1 MAETVATQTRARGRR
16 TAGRGLGRFVA
27 IALLLHL
34 PLTPIGPLLGLL
46 SMLRRSHDAP
56 EESLNAIPVS
66 LLSPEELAQMG
77 LGEPPPAP
85 QPAPEV
91 AAPVEPGEAPE
102 EAPKPKQPPKPKLAP
117 SSRTEPDGGAPLIT
131 ADGGPAPSVPSAAP
145 GPMPVAS
152 GAAGDGGGAPVAG
165 EATRGGDP
173 LALAGR
179 AASVA
184 DPNANVRLLLFN
196 DRIRSLPIAP
206 RLGRVIT
213 RLPQWRSFFG
223 PTSLDPIRDVD
234 RMYVAGPQF
243 RVSNEVV
250 AIVKYTVP
258 QASMRKAIDGLV
270 LREPKGEWLQ
280 TSVPAARA
288 RADRADRVFVFPKP
302 GLLMMVPP
310 HLAEDAIK
318 KAPGLELPAASGG
331 AALIAFVA
339 NPWRA
344 LLGLRAPVELPKS
357 IRKVT
362 LTLSPAED
370 GGATLHIDA
379 TDESPDAARAD
390 AAMLTSAV
398 NALTQQNLGAVGAL
412 LFGNSKMSF
421 IEPVSLVAS
430 GSSIRGDSR
439 VTPRQL
445 DRLLGFAEG
454 WVDSLEGGPG
464 IRPPG
469 VPAVPTE
476 ASRPSPSPAQ

>member
-1 MAETVATQTRARGRR
+1 MAETVATQTRARGRGN
-16 TAGRGLGRFVA
+16 AGRGLGRFVA

-46 SMLRRSHDAP
+46 SLLRPSHEAP

-77 LGEPPPAP
+77 LAEPPPQ
-85 QPAPEV
+85 QPAPEP
-91 AAPVEPGEAPE
+91 APATAPPEPGEGPQE
-102 EAPKPKQPPKPKLAP
+102 VPKPKAPPKPKRTPA
-117 SSRTEPDGGAPLIT
+117 SSVEPDGGAPP
-131 ADGGPAPSVPSAAP
+131 ADAGVARSAPPV
-145 GPMPVAS
+145 PVAS
-152 GAAGDGGGAPVAG
+152 AAAGDGGAPAPVAESG
-165 EATRGGDP
+165 KGGDP

-196 DRIRSLPIAP
+196 DRIRSLPIAA

-250 AIVKYTVP
+250 AVVKYTVP

-280 TSVPAARA
+280 TPIPAARA
-288 RADRADRVFVFPKP
+288 RADRADRVFVLPKP

-310 HLAEDAIK
+310 HLADDAIK
-318 KAPGLELPAASGG
+318 KAPGLDIPSAGG
-331 AALIAFVA
+331 SAALIAFIA

-344 LLGLRAPVELPKS
+344 LLGLGAPVELPKT
-357 IRKVT
+357 IRKAT
-362 LTLSPAED
+362 LTLSPTED

-379 TDESPDAARAD
+379 TDESPEAARAD

-430 GSSIRGDSR
+430 GASIRGDSR

-445 DRLLGFAEG
+445 ERLLGFAEG

-464 IRPPG
+464 VRPTG
-469 VPAVPTE
+469 MPAMPTG
-476 ASRPSPSPAQ
+476 SLRPSPSPSQ